1 MFGKTMNEEDSSS
14 NIDWGIGKGFSKNTR
29 ISRRLDQKKAMVAA
43 DSDKN
48 SKKVT
53 KNITKITP
61 NLKKIKSKIRDVYDD
76 DDEDEEDGK
85 TSVIFDFSFDE
96 MGNSLFNALSDEEKT
111 RLNANKSVENLKMQ
125 ETAGKVAGILQAN
138 QRSKELGLKEL
149 SKKVVAQKTMDVSF
163 DARTFE
169 NSLLENIA
177 SQTKLKTENLSSKEA
192 QNLITG
198 LEKMKKS
205 GILNTEG
212 DLNSLSEKMNAKDIA
227 DIGKEKSNKKAAK
240 LILEKSGRKDN
251 RNIDKEK
258 DKKLKKER
266 LKQLEKNLDRA
277 KQR

>member
-1 MFGKTMNEEDSSS
+1 MNEEDSSS

-29 ISRRLDQKKAMVAA
+29 ISRRLDQKKAMVVA

-53 KNITKITP
+53 KSITKITP

-111 RLNANKSVENLKMQ
+111 KLNANKRVENLKMQ

>member
-29 ISRRLDQKKAMVAA
+29 ISRRLDQKKAMVVA

-53 KNITKITP
+53 KSITKITP

-111 RLNANKSVENLKMQ
+111 KLNANKRVENLKMQ

>member
-1 MFGKTMNEEDSSS
+1 MNEEDSSS

-29 ISRRLDQKKAMVAA
+29 ISRRLDQKKAMVAT

-53 KNITKITP
+53 KSITKITP

-76 DDEDEEDGK
+76 DDEDEDDGK

-212 DLNSLSEKMNAKDIA
+212 DLNSLSERMNTKDIA